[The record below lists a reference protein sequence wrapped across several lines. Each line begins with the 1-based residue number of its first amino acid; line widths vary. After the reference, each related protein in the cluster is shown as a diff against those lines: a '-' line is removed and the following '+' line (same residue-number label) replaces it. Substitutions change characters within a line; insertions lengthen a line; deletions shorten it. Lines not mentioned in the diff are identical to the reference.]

1 MKQLA
6 LGVLMYVQDYDEKM
20 PGRNAA
26 LACSNDAD
34 WSAMIYPYIKST
46 QVFECPS
53 VNDSVGATCPT
64 PPNPRILDYSFNEN
78 LGGGVFTPLADVK
91 SVSHCLMLMAGDRNM
106 NSYQMTSGD
115 WNYVIVNKATWWG
128 TQGPGFE
135 RHSQGDN
142 YAFVDGHVK
151 WLRVD
156 AIGNTN
162 TSGVNGAAGAYSA
175 WFSPSA
181 G

>member
-53 VNDSVGATCPT
+53 VNDSVGQPVRRHPT
-64 PPNPRILDYSFNEN
+64 RAYWTTRSMRI
-78 LGGGVFTPLADVK
+78 
-91 SVSHCLMLMAGDRNM
+91 SVVVCLPHWR
-106 NSYQMTSGD
+106 TSSR
-115 WNYVIVNKATWWG
+115 YRIA
-128 TQGPGFE
+128 
-135 RHSQGDN
+135 
-142 YAFVDGHVK
+142 
-151 WLRVD
+151 
-156 AIGNTN
+156 
-162 TSGVNGAAGAYSA
+162 
-175 WFSPSA
+175 
-181 G
+181 